1 MTSRPLHVL
10 VGVAPPAGPEAP
22 LGLGVDLQLVK
33 AALLY
38 GDSVTLCS
46 PAASLA
52 ARVLDTTTE
61 AALDTLVALADD
73 FELGEGP
80 RQLAAAR
87 AEIERDRGPYAAER
101 LARLDAIAAEW
112 WEQVRG
118 ALQAQLAAGGYGELV
133 AAARSGVVRLD
144 PLGVGAL
151 ASPAD
156 FSAVASDAYA
166 DRVDAA
172 LAGLAVPLLDGATL
186 DGLRQR
192 RAGVAEPAASAAWRA
207 REGGLVADW
216 LPRLPLFD
224 RATLDETLGVRRELA
239 PYIARFRAAVVA
251 FAEGVEPAVW
261 APGFPHEAERLFRRD
276 VAPAVSDIAD
286 AVAETGALRALVS
299 RYAERPGLMAP
310 FGPAL
315 ALGLADPSLGAE
327 IGALAIA
334 GGAVAANAA
343 RAWWLDRDA
352 RRSIEANRLFFVYA
366 AGRQLDRGR
375 P

>member
-22 LGLGVDLQLVK
+22 LGLAVDLQLVK

-38 GDSVTLCS
+38 GDAVTLCS

-52 ARVLDTTTE
+52 ARVLDTAPG

-73 FELGEGP
+73 FELGDGP
-80 RQLAAAR
+80 RRLAAAR
-87 AEIERDRGPYAAER
+87 LAIAAEDEAYAAER
-101 LARLDAIAAEW
+101 LARLDAVAAEW

-118 ALQAQLAAGGYGELV
+118 AIEARLAAGGHGELV
-133 AAARSGVVRLD
+133 AAGRSGAVRLD
-144 PLGVGAL
+144 PLDVGAL

-156 FSAVASDAYA
+156 FAAVARDAYA
-166 DRVDAA
+166 SRVDAA

-192 RAGVAEPAASAAWRA
+192 RAGVAEPAAGSWRA

-224 RATLDETLGVRRELA
+224 RATLDETLDIRCELA
-239 PYIARFRAAVVA
+239 PHVGRFRAAVVD
-251 FAEGVEPAVW
+251 FAEAVELAAW
-261 APGFPHEAERLFRRD
+261 APGFPREAERLFRRD
-276 VAPAVSDIAD
+276 VAPAVADIA
-286 AVAETGALRALVS
+286 AAIAETGPLRALVS

-310 FGPAL
+310 FAPAL

-343 RAWWLDRDA
+343 RAWWGDRDA
-352 RRSIEANRLFFVYA
+352 RRAIETNRLFFVYA
-366 AGRQLDRGR
+366 AGRQLGELKR
-375 P
+375 